1 MFVQRQADVFAAA
14 AVGGDAA
21 EGRLGRD
28 RMTVSGVNCF
38 ANALLAVA
46 KLNGISPRRRNFRHG
61 SIAARVDYVGWL
73 LAEGLGA
80 RAFDRRIRRIKVL
93 VWVLFALGLL
103 SWLAPV

>member
-1 MFVQRQADVFAAA
+1 MLLTVASFIFVLSV
-14 AVGGDAA
+14 VVLIH
-21 EGRLGRD
+21 ELGH
-28 RMTVSGVNCF
+28 F
-38 ANALLAVA
+38 LVA